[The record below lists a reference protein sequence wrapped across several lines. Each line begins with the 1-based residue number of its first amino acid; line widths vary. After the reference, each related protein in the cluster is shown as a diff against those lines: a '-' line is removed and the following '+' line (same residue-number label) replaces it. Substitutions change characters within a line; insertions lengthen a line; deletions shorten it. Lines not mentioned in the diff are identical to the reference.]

1 MTRVAILGWVGVLLI
16 LRGYYL
22 IASKE
27 SEAWIYWMVGNSLI
41 GVYSYLIGALPM
53 VALSMIL
60 IVMNIYGIL
69 KWKEDE
75 DYWK

>member
-1 MTRVAILGWVGVLLI
+1 MGACLLGWFGVLLI

-27 SEAWIYWMVGNSLI
+27 PEAWIYWMVGNFLM
-41 GVYSYLIGALPM
+41 GTYSYLIGALPM
-53 VALSMIL
+53 LLLSAVL

-69 KWKEDE
+69 KWKESE
-75 DYWK
+75 SFWK